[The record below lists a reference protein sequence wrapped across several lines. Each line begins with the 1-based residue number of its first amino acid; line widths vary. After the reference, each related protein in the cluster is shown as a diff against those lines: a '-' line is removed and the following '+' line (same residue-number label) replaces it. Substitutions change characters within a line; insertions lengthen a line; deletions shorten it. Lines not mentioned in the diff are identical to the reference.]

1 MLKRGFHNEPPEHAD
16 VAKGEGKNERRKN
29 KVKIDQDRESARKI
43 REARF

>member
-1 MLKRGFHNEPPEHAD
+1 MLKRGFHNEPHERAD

-29 KVKIDQDRESARKI
+29 KVKIDQNRESALEI